1 MTTPQKP
8 SKQEPH
14 IQQPPSKEE
23 LEQVSREQG
32 MISDEWAPNPAQP
45 PDKKP

>member
-1 MTTPQKP
+1 MTTPPKNP
-8 SKQEPH
+8 ERKPH

-32 MISDEWAPNPAQP
+32 MIDDDWAPEPAKP
-45 PDKKP
+45 PAPEP